1 VNPEESKEATRP
13 REEPHPV
20 PARPDRKR
28 RTGSRFLLA
37 VALAGCVIGA
47 VFAGAR
53 ISDFLC
59 DIAGITSTWVRLGGK
74 VAVIAILLPA
84 WFYLVERL
92 FLSRSSRGGRN
103 P

>member
-1 VNPEESKEATRP
+1 VNPEEGKEAKDP
-13 REEPHPV
+13 REDPHLV
-20 PARPDRKR
+20 SDRRDRKR

-47 VFAGAR
+47 LFAGAR
-53 ISDFLC
+53 ISDFIC
-59 DIAGITSTWVRLGGK
+59 DVAGITSTSVRLGGK

-103 P
+103 S

>member
-1 VNPEESKEATRP
+1 VNPAESKEAKTP
-13 REEPHPV
+13 REAPHPV
-20 PARPDRKR
+20 PGRRDRKR

-47 VFAGAR
+47 FFAGAR
-53 ISDFLC
+53 ISDFIC

-92 FLSRSSRGGRN
+92 FLSRSSQGGRN